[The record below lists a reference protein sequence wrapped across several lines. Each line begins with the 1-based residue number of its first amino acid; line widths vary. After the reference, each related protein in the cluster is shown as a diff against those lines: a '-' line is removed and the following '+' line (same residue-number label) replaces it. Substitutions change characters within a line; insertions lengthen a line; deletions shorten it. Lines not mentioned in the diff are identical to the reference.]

1 MNRNSII
8 KIRIFINIH
17 EDRTAKLRC
26 CKRELSVVLFMEGGV
41 LEKKKIGG
49 NIFQDSDDGA

>member
-49 NIFQDSDDGA
+49 NIFPDSDDGA